1 MAQPEAF
8 ILLILQNANLVANQT
23 AYGGDLALECVT
35 IPQDSPDVRDV
46 YLIVRL
52 TPFESPLDPSVPV
65 NCTIKDGIRRYSFL
79 GGNNQTIELSF
90 RDPPDIPATQHLRE
104 DFETFDGI
112 LGQYSEFIYTDPQNS
127 HPQPNTSFSEK
138 FGDLRGH
145 VVLVNEDNGE
155 VVGELDNKIQILE
168 DPTMNDKGRE
178 KEPVIIEIPEETEDA
193 RTAFVRAVPPGEG
206 DIITKSASLISYAI
220 SGSTNLLLTAITS
233 ASDYAI
239 KNTNPHSSIAL
250 GSSRDPNTPP
260 PLPPRAIVLLTS
272 PRTRKGL
279 QTIHAMSGQA
289 VQVSAKTIGM
299 LDGIIRKVVGGKD
312 SKGKRREIAPP
323 IMASTLSVRGAAPRS
338 SSPGLVPPPYTEK
351 PQLPPRSNS
360 RAPSPQ
366 PPPLPPRNSN
376 TKTRL
381 ILSVDLILSTL
392 DDSMKRILNV
402 GGQRLDAV
410 VGHKYGA
417 DAAQSTS
424 MMTGTA
430 KNIGL
435 VYIDMRG
442 VGRKAIVKRVAKEYM
457 KSHASR
463 GSKNA
468 AEGGNIRCGL

>member
-90 RDPPDIPATQHLRE
+90 RDPPDTPATQHLRE
-104 DFETFDGI
+104 DFETFDSI

-155 VVGELDNKIQILE
+155 VVGELDNKIHILE

-178 KEPVIIEIPEETEDA
+178 KEPVIIEIPEEAEDA

-206 DIITKSASLISYAI
+206 DIITKSASLIRYVHLFGFFYDIALMISTSYAI

-312 SKGKRREIAPP
+312 SKGKGRETAPP
-323 IMASTLSVRGAAPRS
+323 IMASTLSVRGAASRS
-338 SSPGLVPPPYTEK
+338 SSPGLAPPPYTEK
-351 PQLPPRSNS
+351 PRLPPRSNS
-360 RAPSPQ
+360 RASSPQ
-366 PPPLPPRNSN
+366 PPPLPPRNLN

-402 GGQRLDAV
+402 GGQQLDAV
-410 VGHKYGA
+410 VGHK
-417 DAAQSTS
+417 
-424 MMTGTA
+424 
-430 KNIGL
+430 
-435 VYIDMRG
+435 
-442 VGRKAIVKRVAKEYM
+442 
-457 KSHASR
+457 
-463 GSKNA
+463 
-468 AEGGNIRCGL
+468 